1 MSTLRL
7 IARNEH
13 PTGLPMTHQARII
26 VADDDENLCIIL
38 RETLRDAGY
47 EVLVAHD
54 GDHLVRMAQEHA
66 PDLLLVDLMM
76 PTMDGFEAIR
86 QLRNDT
92 RTGHL
97 PMLILTARSASA
109 EVVTGFDTGADDYI
123 VKPYDIDVLLARIRG
138 HLRRAAQLP
147 PRNPLTGLPGNML
160 LQAEL
165 DRLIGSSQPFS
176 LLYIDIDNFKAFND
190 VYGFARGDRAIHL
203 VANVIAQESPPDDFI
218 GHIGGDD
225 FAIIH
230 FGEEVEQFCQ
240 KVIAA
245 FDQQVR
251 TLYDDADLARG
262 FLQAYDRHGVLR
274 RFGLLSLSIA
284 AVNTRTRNFAS
295 VDEMSKVAA
304 ELKQVAKQ
312 TSGSSYQI
320 DRRQSKRLPLYERRG
335 RKGPSALLIHHDKEL
350 RSSIATTL
358 QLQGYRPLIAGDV
371 LAAQPL
377 LARTPAVSLVIS
389 STISGQALWD
399 MLAQLQTPVSLIAVA
414 PNDHA
419 AQEAHAHGAD
429 AVLVEGDDLIDFTDR
444 LLTCLPLVER
454 GESVPHELHNSET
467 LIRQLQER
475 ADQLERV
482 ANEDS
487 LTGLLNRRSFNEQ
500 FQQAFAQA
508 AEDQRPLCIMMVD
521 IDHFKQVND
530 RYSHRVGDEVLKIV
544 AQLLRS
550 AARESDIVARYGGE
564 EFVIALP
571 ATPLAAAASVAERM
585 RLAIKHYAW
594 ATIQENCS
602 VTISIGVTDNHAFSA
617 EQALHEADLLLY
629 RAKRGGRDKVVAR
642 G

>member
-1 MSTLRL
+1 MSTLQL
-7 IARNEH
+7 TARNEN
-13 PTGLPMTHQARII
+13 PTGLPMINRSRII

-47 EVLVAHD
+47 EVMVAND
-54 GDHLVRMAQEHA
+54 GDQLVRMAQEHA

-147 PRNPLTGLPGNML
+147 PRNPLTGLPGNVL

-165 DRLIGSSQPFS
+165 DRLIGGSQPFS
-176 LLYIDIDNFKAFND
+176 LLYIDLDNFKAFND

-203 VANVIAQESPPDDFI
+203 VANLIAQASPPEDFI

-230 FGEEVEQFCQ
+230 FADNVEQFCQ
-240 KVIAA
+240 QVIAA

-251 TLYDDADLARG
+251 TLYDESDLARG

-274 RFGLLSLSIA
+274 RFGFLSLSIA
-284 AVNTRTRNFAS
+284 AVNTRTRPFAN

-320 DRRQSKRLPLYERRG
+320 DRRQTKLLPLYERRG
-335 RKGPSALLIHHDKEL
+335 RKGPAALLIHPDKVW

-371 LAAQPL
+371 LAAQTL
-377 LARTPAVSLVIS
+377 LARAPAVSLVVA
-389 STISGQALWD
+389 STATGQTLWD
-399 MLAQLQTPVSLIAVA
+399 MLRQLAAPAALIALA
-414 PNDHA
+414 TYERD
-419 AQEAHAHGAD
+419 AQEARAHGAD
-429 AVLVEGDDLIDFTDR
+429 AVIIEGDDLIDFTDR
-444 LLTCLPLVER
+444 LLTYLPLVER
-454 GESVPHELHNSET
+454 GDSVPKELQASDVI
-467 LIRQLQER
+467 IRQLQER
-475 ADQLERV
+475 ADQLERA
-482 ANEDS
+482 ANEDA
-487 LTGLLNRRSFNEQ
+487 LTELLNRRSFDEQ
-500 FQQAFAQA
+500 FQQAFVQA
-508 AEDQRPLCIMMVD
+508 ATNGQPLCIMMAD
-521 IDHFKQVND
+521 IDHFKQIND
-530 RYSHRVGDEVLKIV
+530 RYSHRVGDQVLKTV
-544 AQLLRS
+544 AHLLRS
-550 AARESDIVARYGGE
+550 TARESDIVARYGGE

-571 ATPLAAAASVAERM
+571 NTDLQGAVTVAERI
-585 RLAIKHYAW
+585 RQAIKSHDWSKIDA
-594 ATIQENCS
+594 QCS
-602 VTISIGVTDNHAFSA
+602 VTISVGVTDNNALNA

-629 RAKRGGRDKVVAR
+629 RAKRGGRDRVVGR